1 MWQVY
6 TQVYHTNLDWKLL
19 KKLLVREN
27 KFISADNKVKIAEFV
42 LKNNYFQF
50 NCKVKQQISGIA
62 IGTKFAPDY
71 ACVFMDQLETDF
83 LRAKANVQLVWFR
96 YTDDVFLYGLMKKMS
111 LKALCKNL
119 TNFIPI

>member
-6 TQVYHTNLDWKLL
+6 TQVYHTNSDWKLL

-71 ACVFMDQLETDF
+71 ACMFMDQLETDF

>member
-6 TQVYHTNLDWKLL
+6 TQVYHINPDWKLL

>member
-6 TQVYHTNLDWKLL
+6 TQVYHINPDWKLL

-96 YTDDVFLYGLMKKMS
+96 YTDDVFLYGLMKKTS

>member
-6 TQVYHTNLDWKLL
+6 TQVYHTNPDWKLL

>member
-6 TQVYHTNLDWKLL
+6 TQVYHINPDWKLL

-119 TNFIPI
+119 TDFIPI